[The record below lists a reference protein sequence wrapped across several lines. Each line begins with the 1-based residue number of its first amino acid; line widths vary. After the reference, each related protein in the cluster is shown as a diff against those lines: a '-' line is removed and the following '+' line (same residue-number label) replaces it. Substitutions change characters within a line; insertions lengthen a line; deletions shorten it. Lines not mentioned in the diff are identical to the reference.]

1 MFVLEFLSD
10 FHLVTARWASSLRI
24 SMARRLG
31 QASFAD
37 ARCGRAWLEA
47 ASPTMVANHC
57 NGKRGFGGQSWLA
70 RPHLSLARN
79 QKITLSIAVYIIAL
93 AACFFSN
100 SAACAH
106 ERWILTPEQISEW
119 NAQPKPELFTHLSSG
134 NITMISLFLLFVAG
148 WVRLGF
154 TGAREL
160 FPDLQARLAS
170 YGDHVPR
177 ILRVCLAW
185 MLLSSAFGAE
195 PRFGIAP
202 FTTPTL
208 FAPDLLLRDLGPGW
222 AWLRWA
228 EVVIGLAILF
238 GVYVRF
244 FAAALI
250 GFALLGAWLYGSAML
265 AYAGALIGVCIY
277 LLMQGPGRHY
287 PPLPT
292 PTMFLGAQSWLASQ
306 PRQRAQAI
314 MRVLTGANL
323 LYLGIYFKVLQ
334 PNLLLGIIKTYHLP
348 ILSSAPESFT
358 LLMTLVEVAAG
369 VLILAGVLLR
379 PLSLVLLAAFIFFA
393 ALLPESYTSH
403 ILFYGVMLSFLF
415 NAAGHWRV
423 PAAQDKAAEIVI
435 IGGGFSAISAAT
447 RIEKLIGPYTRV
459 NLTLVH
465 ESSNMLFY
473 PLLPEVVSGGMQP
486 GNVVNPIRRIIP
498 QTRVLSGKLRHV
510 NDRTKRVAIRRKN
523 GRELLLPYDQLILAV
538 FLEPDL
544 AFVPGANTHSQPIDS
559 VGDALHI
566 RKRVLDLIED
576 AELVDDLDERRRLL
590 TFAVVG
596 SGQRSCSTAVELC
609 EMLRTAEASYPVL
622 RQHGWRVYL
631 YEDTHAPFTDFEAEI
646 QSQRNRELE
655 KAGVTLCSNDRIV
668 GLTDRDIRLASGER
682 RPVGMVVNG
691 SFKLPTI
698 ALNEQEFRWPLE
710 VGDDLSVK
718 GRQSVWSAA
727 VTTQG
732 ARGHFNTTADLVALG
747 NAVGYNAWAG
757 SQGYPSRKFSR
768 RNRFFKSYNMGR
780 RSLCSL
786 GGLIVTGTPA
796 WILSRLSNLLALP
809 GLERNLRILMD
820 WILDIPFRND
830 IAVLAP
836 DQTEHLQRKH
846 FESGDTVISQGDI
859 GDTAYIIE
867 SGRVEVLMNEKKMAE
882 LAEGDCFGEIALLS
896 DVQRTATVR
905 CLTSCELTVLARD
918 DFQTLTSGQG
928 ALAQAIRKQ
937 ATERRRAQGDVALG

>member
-1 MFVLEFLSD
+1 MIDGNGPKSPAHMDFVFLN
-10 FHLVTARWASSLRI
+10 R
-24 SMARRLG
+24 
-31 QASFAD
+31 
-37 ARCGRAWLEA
+37 
-47 ASPTMVANHC
+47 
-57 NGKRGFGGQSWLA
+57 K
-70 RPHLSLARN
+70 
-79 QKITLSIAVYIIAL
+79 IAVPVTKGSDAGEFKRDNWTSQSQDNNRIWQRLTFPLLMSFVVCAIVMVFSDPAL
-93 AACFFSN
+93 A
-100 SAACAH
+100 H
-106 ERWILTPEQISEW
+106 ETWILTSEQITDW
-119 NAQPKPELFTHLSSG
+119 NSKPKPDLFTHLSPH
-134 NITMISLFLLFVAG
+134 NVTMISLFLIFVVG

-160 FPDLQARLAS
+160 FSDLQARLSS

-177 ILRVCLAW
+177 ILRVCVAW

-195 PRFGIAP
+195 PRFGVEP
-202 FTTPTL
+202 FTSPTL
-208 FAPDLLLRDLGPGW
+208 FAPDLELRLLDPQW
-222 AWLRWA
+222 AWLCWA
-228 EVVIGLAILF
+228 EVVLAVTILF
-238 GVYVRF
+238 GLYVRF
-244 FAAALI
+244 FAALLI
-250 GFALLGAWLYGSAML
+250 LLTLLGAWLFGSAIL

-277 LLMQGPGRHY
+277 LVMQGPGRHY
-287 PPLPT
+287 LPLPT
-292 PTMFLGAQSWLASQ
+292 PPIFLGVQSWLASQ

-314 MRVLTGANL
+314 MRVLTGATL
-323 LYLGIYFKVLQ
+323 FYLAVWFKVLQ
-334 PNLLLGIIKTYHLP
+334 PNLLLGIIKTYQLP
-348 ILSSAPESFT
+348 VLSLAPEGFT
-358 LLMTLVEVAAG
+358 LLMTLVELAAG
-369 VLILAGVLLR
+369 ILILAGILLR
-379 PLSLVLLAAFIFFA
+379 PLSLVLLAAFLFFA

-423 PAAQDKAAEIVI
+423 PEAQDKAAEIVI

-465 ESSNMLFY
+465 DSSNMLFY

-498 QTRVLSGKLRHV
+498 QTRVLSGKLRQV
-510 NDRTKRVAIRRKN
+510 NDQTKQVAIRRKN
-523 GRELLLPYDQLILAV
+523 GRELLIPYDQLILAV

-609 EMLRTAEASYPVL
+609 EMLRTAEVSYPVL
-622 RQHGWRVYL
+622 REHGWQVYL

-655 KAGVTLCSNDRIV
+655 KAGVTLRGNDRII

-682 RPVGMVVNG
+682 RPVGMVVNA

-698 ALNEQEFRWPLE
+698 ALNEREFRWPLDVE
-710 VGDDLSVK
+710 DDFSVK
-718 GRQSVWSAA
+718 GRERIWAAA

-732 ARGHFNTTADLVALG
+732 ARGHFNTTADLVAFG

-768 RNRFFKSYNMGR
+768 HNRFFKSYNMGR

-796 WILSRLSNLLALP
+796 WILSRLSNLIALP

-846 FESGDTVISQGDI
+846 FEAGDTVISQGDT

-867 SGRVEVLMNEKKMAE
+867 SGRLEVLRDGKKMAE
-882 LAEGDCFGEIALLS
+882 LGEGDCFGEIALLS

-905 CLTSCELTVLARD
+905 CLTPCELTVLARD

-937 ATERRRAQGDVALG
+937 ATERRLARTNPIDESVPNS